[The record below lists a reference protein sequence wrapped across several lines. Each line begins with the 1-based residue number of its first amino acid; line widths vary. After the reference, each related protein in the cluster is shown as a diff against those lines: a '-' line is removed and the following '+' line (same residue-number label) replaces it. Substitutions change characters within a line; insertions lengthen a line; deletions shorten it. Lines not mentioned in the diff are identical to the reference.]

1 MGEEREIR
9 TTFIIIRRL
18 CEAAFFRVT
27 SAKLAA
33 NIKDAGTNEV
43 GLFDSSAL
51 LPSWLQTGGSAAEH
65 QSVSSS
71 RTHQPNDPSAST
83 SGCAVQVDVN
93 KAKSRSFSRHR
104 RLVFEINLKAAA
116 PK

>member
-1 MGEEREIR
+1 M
-9 TTFIIIRRL
+9 
-18 CEAAFFRVT
+18 
-27 SAKLAA
+27 
-33 NIKDAGTNEV
+33 

-71 RTHQPNDPSAST
+71 HIHQPNDPSVNT
-83 SGCAVQVDVN
+83 SGCAVQVDIN
-93 KAKSRSFSRHR
+93 KAKSRSFSRHHH
-104 RLVFEINLKAAA
+104 LVFEINLKAAA

>member
-1 MGEEREIR
+1 M
-9 TTFIIIRRL
+9 
-18 CEAAFFRVT
+18 
-27 SAKLAA
+27 AA

-71 RTHQPNDPSAST
+71 HIHQPNDPSGNT
-83 SGCAVQVDVN
+83 SGCEVQVDVY
-93 KAKSRSFSRHR
+93 KAVKSWSFSRHH